1 MEKLQR
7 FGGAMMAPV
16 MLMPFAGIMIGL
28 ATIFMSQDIM
38 GPLANDTTLWYK
50 IWSMLYDGGYA
61 IFNQL
66 PLLFAISLP
75 LGLTNKASG
84 KAAMESF
91 VIFITFNYFIQSLLT
106 SFGADVFGVD
116 FSQEVGGTSG
126 LTMVAN
132 IKTLD
137 TSVIGAIAIGA
148 ISAWIHNHFYEK
160 QLPDFLK

>member
-1 MEKLQR
+1 
-7 FGGAMMAPV
+7 

-38 GPLANDTTLWYK
+38 GSLAGDITLWYK

-66 PLLFAISLP
+66 PPLFAISLP

-116 FSQEVGGTSG
+116 FTQEVGGTSG

-132 IKTLD
+132 L
-137 TSVIGAIAIGA
+137 
-148 ISAWIHNHFYEK
+148 
-160 QLPDFLK
+160 

>member
-7 FGGAMMAPV
+7 FGGAMMPPV
-16 MLMPFAGIMIGL
+16 MLMPFSGIMIGL

-38 GPLANDTTLWYK
+38 GLLASDTTLWYK

-91 VIFITFNYFIQSLLT
+91 VIFITINYFIQSLLT
-106 SFGADVFGVD
+106 SFGADVFGVLSERCGMSV
-116 FSQEVGGTSG
+116 SQVCRRVNSLIARGLVEATAPATSRNRAYR
-126 LTMVAN
+126 LV
-132 IKTLD
+132 
-137 TSVIGAIAIGA
+137 
-148 ISAWIHNHFYEK
+148 
-160 QLPDFLK
+160 